1 MMDLRRGHSSLFL
14 IIVFVPR
21 HGNSYTRGYKWF
33 EKDFHG
39 LVSHNYPKFLF
50 VQTIPVPREIIP
62 MSLLRIIDASI
73 DRIRIDICIVAL
85 ERSFCPRSREQ
96 SGSFTDDGERMP
108 FLSTSAFTRFYKDKI
123 IFPNWNGCHFPKEN
137 KDYSK
142 NAIKLVL
149 FFNFRKVFFFKSS
162 LLYFCSILR

>member
-1 MMDLRRGHSSLFL
+1 MDIPQLSFLCRDMVIRILGSLNDSRRTFTAW
-14 IIVFVPR
+14 
-21 HGNSYTRGYKWF
+21 Y
-33 EKDFHG
+33 
-39 LVSHNYPKFLF
+39 
-50 VQTIPVPREIIP
+50 
-62 MSLLRIIDASI
+62 RIIIRNFSSYKQFPFREKLFRLFSVANNSI
-73 DRIRIDICIVAL
+73 DRIGIDICIVAL

-162 LLYFCSILR
+162 LLHFCSILR

>member
-85 ERSFCPRSREQ
+85 ERSFCPWSREQ
-96 SGSFTDDGERMP
+96 SGSFTMVKGFHSFRLLLLQD
-108 FLSTSAFTRFYKDKI
+108 FIKTWDKI
-123 IFPNWNGCHFPKEN
+123 VFPIGMAVIFQ
-137 KDYSK
+137 
-142 NAIKLVL
+142 
-149 FFNFRKVFFFKSS
+149 RKTKIIRRTQSN
-162 LLYFCSILR
+162 